1 VDRALVLNASYQPI
15 CVVPARRAVV
25 LVLKEKADV
34 LVEGSKLV
42 RGATLALNAPSV
54 IRLRY
59 FVKVPIR
66 TRAALSRRAVF
77 VRDDHTCQ
85 YCGAPA
91 ENIDHVL
98 PRSRGG
104 QHLWENV
111 VAACRRCNHVKA
123 DRHVAEIGWRLR
135 HQPAPPS
142 GLAWRIIGTGHR
154 DPRWMPYL
162 QPYGADDALARIE
175 GRATA

>member
-34 LVEGSKLV
+34 LVEGDKLV
-42 RGATLALNAPSV
+42 RGATLTLQSPSV

-66 TRAALSRRAVF
+66 ARAALSRRAVF

-85 YCGAPA
+85 YCGGNA
-91 ENIDHVL
+91 ENVDHVI

-104 QHLWENV
+104 RHVWENV
-111 VAACRRCNHVKA
+111 VAACRRCNSRKE
-123 DRHVAEIGWRLR
+123 DRLPGEVGFRLR
-135 HQPAPPS
+135 REPRAPRETLWIVIAV
-142 GLAWRIIGTGHR
+142 GRIEPG
-154 DPRWMPYL
+154 WEPYL
-162 QPYGADDALARIE
+162 GLEA
-175 GRATA
+175 GVATA